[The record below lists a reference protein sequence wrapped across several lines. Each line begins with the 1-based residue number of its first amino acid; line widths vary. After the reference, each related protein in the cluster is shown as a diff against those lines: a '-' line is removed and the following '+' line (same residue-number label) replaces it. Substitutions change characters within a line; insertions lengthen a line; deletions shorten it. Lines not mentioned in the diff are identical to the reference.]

1 MTYENFKFE
10 IDGDGIATY
19 TFDVP
24 GRSMNTLTAG
34 VMKDL
39 PKIVEQI
46 KTDSTIKGAVFTS
59 GKESGFCAG
68 ADLGE
73 MDARAAGQD
82 TRSAEEKLKDAFEN
96 AFGMN
101 RVLRALET
109 CGKPVACA
117 LEGLALGGGLEV
129 ALACH
134 YRVAGDNPRS
144 QFGLPESKVGLLP
157 GAGGTQ
163 RLPRLIGVQN
173 AAMMILSGDPKK
185 PQEAKALGF
194 IHEVVPPGQ
203 ALEAAKKWLKGSPSA
218 VQPWDQKG
226 YRVKDGPYSPG
237 GGMAFVGGNAM
248 LMKQTY
254 GNYPA
259 QKNILSCLYEGI
271 QVPMDAALRIESR
284 YFVKTLQTP
293 QARAMIRSLFLSM
306 QELSKGANRPKGPAK
321 LEVKKVAVIGAGFMG
336 AGVAY
341 VQAMAG
347 VETVLIDVS
356 QEGAEK
362 GKDYSKKL
370 LDKRVA
376 RGQMTQEKA
385 DATLALITPTTS
397 YDAIKGAD
405 LVIEAVFEN
414 REIKADVTKKAEAQ
428 LAPGAV
434 FGSNTSTLP
443 ITGLAEASARPENFI
458 GIHFFSP
465 VDKMGLVE
473 IILGKKTSEETLAKA
488 IDYVLKIKK
497 TPIVV
502 NDSRGFYTSRIVGT
516 FIGEGL
522 AMLAEGIKPAIIE
535 NIGKMAG
542 MPVGP
547 LSLNDEV
554 AIDLSWKI
562 REQTKKDLGDAYKPT
577 PVDPIIEKMVVDLQ
591 RFGRKNGKG
600 FYDYPADGKK
610 KLWPGITDLVPT
622 KVAECPPELKQE
634 LIRRILYIQALETAK
649 CFEEGILTTARDA
662 DIGSILGWGFAP
674 YSGGTA
680 SLIDGVGVKTF
691 VEQCDSLAQKYG
703 ERFKPCALLR
713 EMAAKGET
721 FYSRFGGEGAKKAA

>member
-1 MTYENFKFE
+1 MTYENFKYE
-10 IDGDGIATY
+10 LDDDGIAVF

-24 GRSMNTLTAG
+24 GRSMNTITAG
-34 VMKDL
+34 VSREL
-39 PKIVEQI
+39 PMIVEQI
-46 KTDSTIKGAVFTS
+46 KTDPAIKGAILTS
-59 GKESGFCAG
+59 GKPTGFCAG

-73 MDARAAGQD
+73 MGSSAAAQQG
-82 TRSAEEKLKDAFEN
+82 SAEDRLKAAFDSSYSL
-96 AFGMN
+96 N
-101 RVLRALET
+101 RVLRAMET
-109 CGKPVACA
+109 CGKPIACA
-117 LEGLALGGGLEV
+117 LEGLALGGGLEI
-129 ALACH
+129 ALATH
-134 YRVAGDNPRS
+134 YRVAADNPKS

-173 AAMMILSGDPKK
+173 AAMMILQGEPKK

-194 IHEVVPPGQ
+194 IHEVVEPGET
-203 ALEAAKKWLKGSPSA
+203 LRAAKKWLKGSPKA
-218 VQPWDQKG
+218 TQPWDEKG
-226 YRVKDGPYSPG
+226 FRVKDGPYSPG
-237 GGMAFVGGNAM
+237 GGMAFVGGNAV
-248 LMKQTY
+248 LMKQSY

-259 QKNILSCLYEGI
+259 QRHIMSCLYEGI

-306 QELSKGANRPKGPAK
+306 QELSKGANRPQGVAK
-321 LEVKKVAVIGAGFMG
+321 YEVKKVAVVGAGFMG

-347 VETVLIDVS
+347 VESILIDTTI
-356 QEGAEK
+356 EAAEK
-362 GKDYSKKL
+362 GKDYARKL
-370 LDKRVA
+370 VEKRVA
-376 RGQMTQEKA
+376 RGQMTQERA
-385 DATLALITPTTS
+385 DGVLALIKPTTS
-397 YDAIKGAD
+397 YDDVKGSD

-414 REIKADVTKKAEAQ
+414 REIKAEVTRRAEAQ
-428 LAPGAV
+428 LGPDAV

-443 ITGLAEASARPENFI
+443 ITGLAEASERPANFI
-458 GIHFFSP
+458 GVHFFSP

-473 IILGKKTSEETLAKA
+473 LILGKQTSEETLAKA

-502 NDSRGFYTSRIVGT
+502 NDSRGFYTSRVVGT

-522 AMLAEGIKPAIIE
+522 AMLSEGIKPAIIE
-535 NIGKMAG
+535 NIAKQAG

-562 REQTKKDLGDAYKPT
+562 REQTKKDLGAAYKPT
-577 PVDPIIEKMVVDLQ
+577 AVDPIIEKMVVELQ

-622 KVAECPPELKQE
+622 KVDECPPALKAE
-634 LIRRILYIQALETAK
+634 FIKRILYIQALETAK
-649 CFEEGILTTARDA
+649 CFEEGVLMTARDA

-674 YSGGTA
+674 YTGGTA
-680 SLIDGVGVKTF
+680 SLIDGVGVQAF
-691 VEQCDSLAQKYG
+691 VEQCEALAEKYG
-703 ERFKPCALLR
+703 ERFRPTALLK

-721 FYSRFGGEGAKKAA
+721 FYGRFGGAAAKKAA

>member
-1 MTYENFKFE
+1 MENFKFE
-10 IDGDGIATY
+10 VDEDGIAVV

-24 GRSMNTLTAG
+24 GRSMNTITAG
-34 VMKDL
+34 VMKEL
-39 PKIVEQI
+39 PQIVERI
-46 KTDSTIKGAVFTS
+46 KTDAAIKGAVIQS
-59 GKESGFCAG
+59 GKASGFCAG

-73 MDARAAGQD
+73 MGSNAAQQGASAEDRLRAA
-82 TRSAEEKLKDAFEN
+82 FESSH
-96 AFGMN
+96 AMN
-101 RVLRALET
+101 RVLRSLET

-117 LEGLALGGGLEV
+117 LEGLALGGGLEI
-129 ALACH
+129 ALATH
-134 YRVAGDNPRS
+134 YRVAADNPKS

-173 AAMMILSGDPKK
+173 AAMMILQGEPKK
-185 PQEAKALGF
+185 PAEAKALG
-194 IHEVVPPGQ
+194 IVHELVG
-203 ALEAAKKWLKGSPSA
+203 LGETLRAAKKWLKGTPDA
-218 VQPWDQKG
+218 VQPWDKKG
-226 YRVKDGPYSPG
+226 FRVKDGPYSPG
-237 GGMAFVGGNAM
+237 GGMAFVGGNAV
-248 LMKQTY
+248 LMKQSY

-259 QKNILSCLYEGI
+259 QKHIMSCLYEGI

-306 QELSKGANRPKGPAK
+306 QELSKGGNRPEGFAK
-321 LEVKKVAVIGAGFMG
+321 YEIKKVGVLGAGFMG

-347 VETVLIDVS
+347 VETVLIDTTI
-356 QEGAEK
+356 EAAEK
-362 GKDYSKKL
+362 GKDYSRKL
-370 LDKRVA
+370 LDKRVS

-385 DATLALITPTTS
+385 DATLALIKASTN
-397 YDAIKGAD
+397 YDDLKGSD

-414 REIKADVTKKAEAQ
+414 REIKAEVTKKAEAQ
-428 LAPGAV
+428 LADVAV

-443 ITGLAEASARPENFI
+443 ITGLAEASVRPKNFI
-458 GIHFFSP
+458 GVHFFSP

-473 IILGKKTSEETLAKA
+473 LIRGKDTSEETVAKA
-488 IDYVLKIKK
+488 IDYVLKIRK

-562 REQTKKDLGDAYKPT
+562 REQTKKDLGAAYKPT
-577 PVDPIIEKMVVDLQ
+577 AIDPIIEKMVVELQ

-600 FYDYPADGKK
+600 FYDYPAQGKK
-610 KLWPGITDLVPT
+610 KLWPGITDLVAT
-622 KVAECPPELKQE
+622 KIAECPPDLKAE
-634 LIRRILYIQALETAK
+634 LIKRTLYIQALETAR
-649 CFEEGILTTARDA
+649 CFEEGILTAARDA

-674 YSGGTA
+674 YTGGTA
-680 SLIDGVGVKTF
+680 SLIDGVGLKTF
-691 VEQCDSLAQKYG
+691 VAECEALAAKYG
-703 ERFKPCALLR
+703 DRFKSNALLR
-713 EMAAKGET
+713 EMADKGET
-721 FYSRFGGEGAKKAA
+721 FYSRFGGEKAKLAA